1 MSIQEQLEKVQS
13 DLQKIEERRKELQ
26 QKEKELLTKLELEEA
41 RAAAKKNEEIRKI
54 VEENYGEVD
63 GSNLEIF
70 RRVMQEQSGQMKQR
84 KEHLLESDSN
94 RKNMNFSVKKQRK
107 IRKHGCGQEAK
118 TCLLMSGKKHCRN
131 PDIRRSCR
139 SKRN

>member
-26 QKEKELLTKLELEEA
+26 QKEKELLTKMELEEA

-54 VEENYGEVD
+54 GEVD

-84 KEHLLESDSN
+84 KEHL
-94 RKNMNFSVKKQRK
+94 KQ
-107 IRKHGCGQEAK
+107 
-118 TCLLMSGKKHCRN
+118 N
-131 PDIRRSCR
+131 
-139 SKRN
+139 

>member
-1 MSIQEQLEKVQS
+1 MSLQEQLEKVQN

-26 QKEKELLTKLELEEA
+26 QKEKELLTKMELEEA

-70 RRVMQEQSGQMKQR
+70 RRVMQETSAVR
-84 KEHLLESDSN
+84 
-94 RKNMNFSVKKQRK
+94 NFEVAAQAAKMQEEFK
-107 IRKHGCGQEAK
+107 INPPVSILFVSRRIAK
-118 TCLLMSGKKHCRN
+118 
-131 PDIRRSCR
+131 DDE
-139 SKRN
+139 

>member
-54 VEENYGEVD
+54 VEEAYGQVD
-63 GSNLEIF
+63 GADLEIF

-84 KEHLLESDSN
+84 KEHL
-94 RKNMNFSVKKQRK
+94 KQ
-107 IRKHGCGQEAK
+107 
-118 TCLLMSGKKHCRN
+118 N
-131 PDIRRSCR
+131 
-139 SKRN
+139 

>member
-54 VEENYGEVD
+54 VEEAYGQVD
-63 GSNLEIF
+63 GADLEAF
-70 RRVMQEQSGQMKQR
+70 RQFMQEQAGKRKQ
-84 KEHLLESDSN
+84 
-94 RKNMNFSVKKQRK
+94 
-107 IRKHGCGQEAK
+107 QEEEFK
-118 TCLLMSGKKHCRN
+118 GYDLGG
-131 PDIRRSCR
+131 I
-139 SKRN
+139 